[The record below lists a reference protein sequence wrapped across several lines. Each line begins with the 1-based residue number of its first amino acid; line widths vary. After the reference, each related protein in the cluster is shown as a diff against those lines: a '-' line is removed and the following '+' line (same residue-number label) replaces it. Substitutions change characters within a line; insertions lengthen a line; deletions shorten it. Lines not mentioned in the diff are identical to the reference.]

1 MKVEILLTNNE
12 VIVFE
17 PKWINFGVGLSEM
30 LTDLNQFSIKVFQC
44 IDINGVTH
52 FINMDQVIRI
62 SEHTENEYSTEVKID
77 GKIIAETLNKYI
89 QQNSQIGQKNLTI

>member
-44 IDINGVTH
+44 IDINEVTH

-62 SEHTENEYSTEVKID
+62 SEYTENTYSTEVKID
-77 GKIIAETLNKYI
+77 GKVIAKSLNEYFQK
-89 QQNSQIGQKNLTI
+89 NSQIGQTDLTI